1 MHIID
6 LELSYHYSPGRSLI
20 PECTLYINKTQN
32 RGKVINKLVK
42 LQRRCNKKCLTCS
55 TFQSASETI
64 SSAKNSTLT
73 ADWDCCIP
81 RSQCTVLKL
90 IKLWWILFVCEE
102 PSWQL
107 QKSKT
112 RSNLLKFS
120 TCKWDN
126 IKRPEFNTEQDCQ
139 LQSTGS
145 NASCCLS
152 ILCAKVD
159 QIMVDSFCL
168 SRDTMK
174 VLVYQK
180 WQIGGTGCFF

>member
-42 LQRRCNKKCLTCS
+42 LQKRCNKKCLTCS

-64 SSAKNSTLT
+64 SSAKNS
-73 ADWDCCIP
+73 ADWDWCIP
-81 RSQCTVLKL
+81 RSQCSVLKL
-90 IKLWWILFVCEE
+90 ITLWWILFVCEE

-112 RSNLLKFS
+112 RSNLLNFS
-120 TCKWDN
+120 KCKCWN
-126 IKRPEFNTEQDCQ
+126 F
-139 LQSTGS
+139 
-145 NASCCLS
+145 LS
-152 ILCAKVD
+152 
-159 QIMVDSFCL
+159 
-168 SRDTMK
+168 
-174 VLVYQK
+174 
-180 WQIGGTGCFF
+180 